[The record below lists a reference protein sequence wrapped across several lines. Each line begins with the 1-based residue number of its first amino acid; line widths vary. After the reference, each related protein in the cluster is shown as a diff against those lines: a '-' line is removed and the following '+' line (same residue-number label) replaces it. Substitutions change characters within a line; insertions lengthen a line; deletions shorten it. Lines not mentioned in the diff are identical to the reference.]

1 MIAEGKMKEENR
13 HKWPHNKII
22 GLSSASYKF
31 EYLYKLYQQYEKL
44 IMNPDKQD
52 NAHRVIMHLSYDC
65 APEQLY
71 DQNLLDQ
78 SKATMSQAQFERE
91 FGSVFTDDSSG
102 YFKVSKM
109 AACTIPDGEGQ
120 SVQVIGDPKSKYLI
134 SFDPSWS
141 ESDGSDDFSMH
152 VIKLNESKRNGT
164 IVHSYALAGANLKKH
179 IVYFF
184 YLLNHF
190 NVVGVVGD
198 YNGGVQFLNSCNE
211 SEIFKKANMKID
223 CFDAD
228 FDNPQEYN
236 AALKDARNQ
245 YNLETRKIAFL
256 RKPSS
261 SWIRSA
267 NEMLQAAFDHKK
279 IWFAGSALDDDY
291 TRQKMAIIPIED
303 ITFSKINEDN
313 DMSAKQIDFI
323 EHIKD
328 MVDMIKVQC
337 ALIQVSTTANGSQS
351 FDLPS
356 NLKKQRNADKARKDS
371 YSALVLGNWMMNIY
385 YDMMAT
391 PQQNN
396 VQATFTPM
404 FIG

>member
-1 MIAEGKMKEENR
+1 
-13 HKWPHNKII
+13 
-22 GLSSASYKF
+22 
-31 EYLYKLYQQYEKL
+31 
-44 IMNPDKQD
+44 
-52 NAHRVIMHLSYDC
+52 
-65 APEQLY
+65 
-71 DQNLLDQ
+71 
-78 SKATMSQAQFERE
+78 
-91 FGSVFTDDSSG
+91 
-102 YFKVSKM
+102 
-109 AACTIPDGEGQ
+109 
-120 SVQVIGDPKSKYLI
+120 
-134 SFDPSWS
+134 
-141 ESDGSDDFSMH
+141 MH

-261 SWIRSA
+261 SWIRTA
-267 NEMLQAAFDHKK
+267 NEMLQAAFDHKR
-279 IWFAGSALDDDY
+279 IWFAGSSLDYDY
-291 TRQKMAIIPIED
+291 TKQKMAVIPIED
-303 ITFSKINEDN
+303 ITFSKINEDG

-391 PQQNN
+391 PQQDN